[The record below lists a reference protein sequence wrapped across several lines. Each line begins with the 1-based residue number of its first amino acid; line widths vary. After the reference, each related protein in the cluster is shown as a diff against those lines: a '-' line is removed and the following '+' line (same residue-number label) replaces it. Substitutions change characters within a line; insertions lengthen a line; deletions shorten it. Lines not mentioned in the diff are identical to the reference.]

1 MNAKISEKIKVDVE
15 QMALTTVSQGSIAYD
30 MQGYDRALFV
40 ASVFSSLGVSSQVVD
55 LWETSAATVTGT
67 TAAGGKA
74 GVEIGSTVSTS
85 IPVTRGCRELL
96 VTLGTACTDLNPL
109 TISYGTVNRTFVYTT
124 STALQLS
131 SAWTTAA
138 LYFGSTVGSTVD
150 TGLKLSAESLKA
162 AIESTR
168 GFGGVLQCSTPSTV
182 QLVVKVASDATA
194 NLGFASTASGIA
206 AGLAQR
212 CVVGFDIAAEDL
224 TSTAGKR
231 YLGVN
236 FAAGANAGQKSI
248 VVLRSGARQGPPVFS
263 GLMSS

>member
-1 MNAKISEKIKVDVE
+1 MNAKISEKIKIDVE

-30 MQGYDRALFV
+30 MQNYDRALFV
-40 ASVFSSLGVSSQVVD
+40 ASIYSTLGVSSQVVD

-67 TAAGGKA
+67 TSTALKT
-74 GVEIGSTVSTS
+74 GVEIGSTNTTAIVA
-85 IPVTRGCRELL
+85 TRGCREMLI
-96 VTLGTACTDLNPL
+96 TLGTAATDLSPL
-109 TISYGTVNRTFVYTT
+109 TITYGTVSRTFVNTT
-124 STALQLS
+124 STALHNS

-150 TGLKLSAESLKA
+150 TGLQLSAGSLKT
-162 AIESTR
+162 AIESTK
-168 GFGGVLQCSTPSTV
+168 GFSGVLQCSTPSTV
-182 QLVVKVASDATA
+182 QLVVKVASEGTA
-194 NLGFASTASGIA
+194 SLGFTSTSAAA

-231 YLGVN
+231 YVGVN
-236 FAAGANAGQKSI
+236 FAAGANAGQKS
-248 VVLRSGARQGPPVFS
+248 VVVIREGGRQLPPAFS